1 MSKEKR
7 SGWVFV
13 TLVVLY
19 VAATAYATRFAQGP
33 NDFALFW
40 PAAGIA
46 YAATVRY
53 GLRWA
58 LLVPVATGLDYLLRH
73 LALAGWLGIDR
84 TIPPLSYVAIAMLG
98 DTLATVVGAWI
109 GRRGHRSPYPEF
121 RTALRML
128 VGGAVTSVLGAAI
141 GVLAMVVAGNLTN
154 HSLADAYL
162 RWAMGDLLGIT
173 AIAPAFILFSYRKT
187 QYSAFEAGERVALQ
201 GEQAIWNVA
210 LLASFLVM
218 AWGAA
223 EGGRYPL
230 GLSSLPLAV
239 MVWGALRFE
248 PLRTAV
254 AVMLTVFLIG
264 SFSGVGLAGF
274 QTPAATLDCAMLL
287 SYLCVLA
294 VLPVTL
300 ALVVNE
306 GRIATRKLVRRATID
321 PLTGLANRAAFES
334 SMRRVLANPAT
345 PPQALCYIDLDNIKL
360 VNDTA
365 SHAAGDA
372 LIIGVAGVLV
382 ANLQAGDSVAH
393 LGGDEFALLL
403 HNVTPTI
410 TRDRATSLVRS
421 IEDYRCNWE
430 GRMLTTTA
438 SLGAVPFRA
447 GEADFGT
454 LLAQADAACFTAKEQ
469 GGNRTCLAGSMPGDV
484 LDRTVAMR
492 WAVRIREALDKRA
505 FSLYAQSM
513 LPLHAGLESGRH
525 FEILLRMHD
534 PDTGAHLT
542 PNHFMS
548 AAERFRLSL
557 PIDRMVIGMALDWLE
572 SHPAEAASVTTCSLN
587 LSGDA
592 LVDESFIG
600 YLVERLG
607 RSSFPAS
614 QVCLE
619 ITETSAVRDL
629 GRAQRFIDQ
638 LRGLG
643 CRFALDD
650 FGTGFC
656 SFSYLRS
663 LDVDYFKI
671 DGSFVRDMLTSPL
684 SAAVVRSI
692 TQIAHVLHKKT
703 IAEHTEDEILI
714 RTLADLGVD
723 FGQGYAIDKPQ
734 PLPDYFAR
742 PQVQPTFAPTV
753 ADRLRA

>member
-1 MSKEKR
+1 MSKAKR
-7 SGWVFV
+7 PGTTFLA
-13 TLVVLY
+13 LVGLY
-19 VAATAYATRFAQGP
+19 LACTAYASSLAQGP
-33 NDFALFW
+33 NEFALFW
-40 PAAGIA
+40 PAAGLA
-46 YAATVRY
+46 YGAAIRY
-53 GLRWA
+53 GLRWVA
-58 LLVPVATGLDYLLRH
+58 LVPAATVLDYFLRHYLLVELFGHDHVA
-73 LALAGWLGIDR
+73 A
-84 TIPPLSYVAIAMLG
+84 PMSYAAIAMFG
-98 DTLATVVGAWI
+98 DTIAMLIGAWI
-109 GRRGHRSPYPEF
+109 GRRGRLLPYPEF
-121 RTALRML
+121 RSALRML
-128 VGGAVTSVLGAAI
+128 IGGAVASVISATI
-141 GVLAMVVAGNLTN
+141 GVMAMLVAGNLTH
-154 HSLADAYL
+154 HSISDAFL
-162 RWAMGDLLGIT
+162 RWTLGDLLGIT
-173 AIAPAFILFSYRKT
+173 AIAPAFVLFTYRKSH
-187 QYSAFEAGERVALQ
+187 YPSFEPAEIAARL
-201 GEQAIWNVA
+201 GEQSIWNVA
-210 LLASFLVM
+210 LVLSLLLM

-223 EGGRYPL
+223 DGGRYPL

-248 PLRTAV
+248 PLRTAL
-254 AVMLTVFLIG
+254 AVLLTVMLIG
-264 SFSGVGLAGF
+264 SFTGLGLEGF
-274 QTPAATLDCAMLL
+274 QTPAATLDCVMLL

-294 VLPVTL
+294 VLPMTL

-306 GRIATRKLVRRATID
+306 GRIATRKLIRRATID
-321 PLTGLANRAAFES
+321 PLTGLPNRTAFES
-334 SMRRVLANPAT
+334 SVRRALTNPAT
-345 PPQALCYIDLDNIKL
+345 PPLALCYVDLDNIKL

-372 LIIGVAGVLV
+372 LIVGVAGVF
-382 ANLQAGDSVAH
+382 AASKQAGDIVAH
-393 LGGDEFALLL
+393 LGGDEFAILL

-410 TRDRATSLVRS
+410 TRDRAQSIVRA

-430 GRMLTTTA
+430 GRMLATTA

-447 GEADFGT
+447 GEAEFGQ

-469 GGNRTCLAGSMPGDV
+469 GGNRVCLAGAMPGDV

-492 WAVRIREALDKRA
+492 WAVRIRDALDKRA

-513 LPLHAGLESGRH
+513 APLHAGLESGRH

-542 PNHFMS
+542 PNHFMP

-587 LSGDA
+587 LSGEA

-600 YLVERLG
+600 YMVERLG
-607 RSSFPAS
+607 RSRFPAS

-671 DGSFVRDMLTSPL
+671 DGSFVREMLTSPL
-684 SAAVVRSI
+684 SSAVVRSI
-692 TQIAHVLHKKT
+692 TQIAHVLNKKT
-703 IAEHTEDEILI
+703 IAEHTEDEVLI
-714 RTLADLGVD
+714 RALAELGVD
-723 FGQGYAIDKPQ
+723 FGQGYAIDKPT
-734 PLPDYFAR
+734 PLADYFAR
-742 PQVQPTFAPTV
+742 PLRLPTFEAPQSN
-753 ADRLRA
+753 RLRA

>member
-1 MSKEKR
+1 MSKVKR
-7 SGWVFV
+7 PATTFLA
-13 TLVVLY
+13 LVGLY
-19 VAATAYATRFAQGP
+19 LACTAYATFFARGP
-33 NDFALFW
+33 NEFTLFW
-40 PAAGIA
+40 PAAGLA
-46 YAATVRY
+46 YGAAVRY
-53 GLRWA
+53 GPRWA
-58 LLVPVATGLDYLLRH
+58 ALVPVAAVLDYLLRH
-73 LALAGWLGIDR
+73 VLLIDLAGQGR
-84 TIPPLSYVAIAMLG
+84 VSAPVAYAVIAMAG
-98 DTLATVVGAWI
+98 DTLAVVIGAWI
-109 GRRGHRSPYPEF
+109 GRSGRLLPYPEF
-121 RTALRML
+121 RSALRML
-128 VGGAVTSVLGAAI
+128 VGGTVAAAI
-141 GVLAMVVAGNLTN
+141 SATVGVAAMLVAGNLTN
-154 HSLADAYL
+154 HAIADAFV
-162 RWAMGDLLGIT
+162 RWALGDLLGIT
-173 AIAPAFILFSYRKT
+173 TVAPALVLFSYRNS
-187 QYSAFEAGERVALQ
+187 QYPSFDTAELAARR
-201 GEQAIWNVA
+201 GEQSLWNVA
-210 LLASFLVM
+210 LVASFLLM
-218 AWGAA
+218 SWGAA
-223 EGGRYPL
+223 NGDRYPL

-254 AVMLTVFLIG
+254 AVMLTVLLIG
-264 SFSGVGLAGF
+264 SFSGMGLAGF
-274 QTPAATLDCAMLL
+274 HAPATTLDCAMLL
-287 SYLCVLA
+287 SYLCVLS
-294 VLPVTL
+294 VLPITL
-300 ALVVNE
+300 ALVGNE
-306 GRIATRKLVRRATID
+306 RRIATRKLIRRATVD
-321 PLTGLANRAAFES
+321 PLTGLPNRAAFETAV
-334 SMRRVLANPAT
+334 RRALANPAT
-345 PPQALCYIDLDNIKL
+345 PPLALCYIDLDNIKL

-372 LIIGVAGVLV
+372 LIVGIAGVFS
-382 ANLQAGDSVAH
+382 ASAQSGDVVAH
-393 LGGDEFALLL
+393 LGGDEFAVLLN
-403 HNVTPTI
+403 NVTPTI
-410 TRDRATSLVRS
+410 TRDRAQSLVRA
-421 IEDYRCNWE
+421 IEDYRCNWD

-447 GEADFGT
+447 GEAEFGN

-469 GGNRTCLAGSMPGDV
+469 GGNRVCLAGAMPGDV

-492 WAVRIREALDKRA
+492 WAVRIREALDQRA

-513 LPLHAGLESGRH
+513 APLHAGLESGRH

-542 PNHFMS
+542 PNHFMP

-557 PIDRMVIGMALDWLE
+557 PIDRLVIGMALDWLE

-587 LSGDA
+587 LSGEA

-600 YLVERLG
+600 FMVERLG
-607 RSSFPAS
+607 RSKFPAS

-671 DGSFVRDMLTSPL
+671 DGSFVREMLTSPL

-703 IAEHTEDEILI
+703 IAEHTEDEVLI
-714 RTLADLGVD
+714 RALAELGVD

-734 PLPDYFAR
+734 PLADYFAR
-742 PQVQPTFAPTV
+742 PFVAPQFVSLAET
-753 ADRLRA
+753 RIRA